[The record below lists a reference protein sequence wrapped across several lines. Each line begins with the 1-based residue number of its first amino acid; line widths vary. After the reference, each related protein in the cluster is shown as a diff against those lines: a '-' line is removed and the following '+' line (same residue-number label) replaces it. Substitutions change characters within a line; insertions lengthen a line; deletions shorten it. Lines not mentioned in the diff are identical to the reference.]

1 MMRYIK
7 SRGELARPRGFSE
20 ITISLQQ
27 VHTAHED
34 SATHEK
40 MTSITSLHLT
50 SSEENIEMGKTRCKA
65 DQRDEQKLSSW
76 FKYHITFMVSESLN
90 GSLKA
95 VAFGIIA
102 NELASVDSD
111 KAKSIGQEI
120 QKSLDGIELG
130 QPKVK
135 RKDGITAIDKITHGI
150 IVDGKQIIIKP
161 KVLFTRLIG
170 MDYIPIFQFC
180 LR

>member
-1 MMRYIK
+1 
-7 SRGELARPRGFSE
+7 
-20 ITISLQQ
+20 
-27 VHTAHED
+27 
-34 SATHEK
+34 
-40 MTSITSLHLT
+40 
-50 SSEENIEMGKTRCKA
+50 
-65 DQRDEQKLSSW
+65 
-76 FKYHITFMVSESLN
+76 MVSESLN

-120 QKSLDGIELG
+120 QKSLDGIELE

-150 IVDGKQIIIKP
+150 IVDGKQVIIKP

>member
-1 MMRYIK
+1 
-7 SRGELARPRGFSE
+7 
-20 ITISLQQ
+20 
-27 VHTAHED
+27 
-34 SATHEK
+34 
-40 MTSITSLHLT
+40 
-50 SSEENIEMGKTRCKA
+50 MGKTRCKA
-65 DQRDEQKLSSW
+65 DQRDEQKFSSW

-130 QPKVK
+130 
-135 RKDGITAIDKITHGI
+135 
-150 IVDGKQIIIKP
+150 
-161 KVLFTRLIG
+161 
-170 MDYIPIFQFC
+170 
-180 LR
+180 